1 MIKYG
6 NSAVPVI
13 KIPKGT
19 LLFRAV
25 EDQQSDFKGVEN
37 CFPPQYNVFF
47 YFAPFVVDGIHW
59 YDFIPDMQVYVAT
72 QEIRVVSLISPSK
85 YTRGSRLNKTQKQ
98 FMVSCSKTRKA
109 CLKPRPYDPCF
120 RESFLKKN
128 PDILGWVAIGHKDI
142 VSYADA
148 VKQGKI
154 GEGAKYVRTVRDAR
168 KLEGPPELAIYPL
181 KERATEDIAPPTD
194 LSLFN
199 YAHVATIPRG
209 GRALIKFMEEHAE
222 PVPGKWYYAYKG

>member
-1 MIKYG
+1 MMK
-6 NSAVPVI
+6 APVI

-25 EDQQSDFKGVEN
+25 DNPETDYTGVKG

-59 YDFIPDMQVYVAT
+59 YDLISDIQVYIAT
-72 QEIRVVSLISPSK
+72 HDIEVVSLISPSK
-85 YTRGSRLNKTQKQ
+85 YTRASRLQKTKKQ

-128 PDILGWVAIGHKDI
+128 PSILGWIAIGQTDI
-142 VSYADA
+142 KSYADA
-148 VKQGKI
+148 VKEGKI
-154 GEGAKYVRTVRDAR
+154 GEGSKYVHSVRDAR
-168 KLEGPPELAIYPL
+168 GLEGPPELAVYPL
-181 KERATEDIAPPTD
+181 KVRSMEDTPPPKD
-194 LSLFN
+194 ISAFN
-199 YAHVATIPRG
+199 YQHIATIPRKSQQ
-209 GRALIKFMEEHAE
+209 LISFMEQHAE
-222 PVPGKWYYAYKG
+222 KVHGKWYYRYKE